1 MTLSLCISISNTII
15 IMKIIDPIID
25 PIINLSTKNYFFSS
39 SLRNKTELLPSKEDE
54 ELVEFTIEKARS
66 AHTFW
71 IREICEV
78 TLSSAIARGTGI
90 SGRSPEFLETKMTKG
105 EAVIAFASD
114 GRWAGFSFISSWENG
129 TFVSNS
135 GLIVAPEFRH
145 TGLAK
150 KIKRKIFELSRE
162 LFPQARIFSL
172 TSGLAVMKMNHELGF
187 EPVTFSELP
196 SDELFWESCKS
207 CVNCPI
213 LMSKERK
220 NCLCTAMLYDPKQN
234 DFNIKEN
241 N

>member
-1 MTLSLCISISNTII
+1 
-15 IMKIIDPIID
+15 MKIIDPIID
-25 PIINLSTKNYFFSS
+25 SKINLSNKNFFYSGSFRNRTISS
-39 SLRNKTELLPSKEDE
+39 AVKDAE

-78 TLSSAIARGTGI
+78 TLSSAIARGIGI
-90 SGRSPEFLETKMTKG
+90 SARSPELLETKMKKG

-114 GRWAGFSFISSWENG
+114 GRWAGFSFISSWENDKY
-129 TFVSNS
+129 VSNS

-162 LFPQARIFSL
+162 LYPEARIFSL

-187 EPVTFSELP
+187 EPVTFNELP
-196 SDELFWESCKS
+196 ADEMFWESCKS

-220 NCLCTAMLYDPKQN
+220 NCLCTAMLFDPKQN
-234 DFNIKEN
+234 STDI
-241 N
+241 